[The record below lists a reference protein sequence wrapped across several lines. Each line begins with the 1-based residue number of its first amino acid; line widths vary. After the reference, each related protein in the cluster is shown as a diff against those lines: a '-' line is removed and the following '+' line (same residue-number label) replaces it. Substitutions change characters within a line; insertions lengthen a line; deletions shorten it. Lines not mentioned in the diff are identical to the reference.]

1 MTKAP
6 IATPGV
12 SRQIRPNTIPKIPRK
27 PTAHQLSARTS
38 LSASQRSLVAAGLLF
53 PDPVLAAMGE
63 PPSIALQRQDIVPD
77 ESTRG
82 KYAAISTGKA
92 RQIPHESVLEAV
104 CDLYRNRGNG
114 LPQPDMAGIVIE
126 ARMPQQRDGQTRQ
139 FDRRGTGRKLKGF
152 GEIAR
157 KPEWHGRDQR
167 CARHHE
173 GHGEEARRDQGD
185 GSLQLELGKRLID
198 SSMRVVA

>member
-63 PPSIALQRQDIVPD
+63 PPSIALQRQDIVGLTSRHVANMPPSQR
-77 ESTRG
+77 EKLAKSKLSTRER
-82 KYAAISTGKA
+82 A
-92 RQIPHESVLEAV
+92 RGRVRP
-104 CDLYRNRGNG
+104 
-114 LPQPDMAGIVIE
+114 LPQPRKWFAA
-126 ARMPQQRDGQTRQ
+126 ARY
-139 FDRRGTGRKLKGF
+139 
-152 GEIAR
+152 
-157 KPEWHGRDQR
+157 GRDR
-167 CARHHE
+167 DRSSHATAERRPDSAIRPARDWSQAE
-173 GHGEEARRDQGD
+173 RLRRNSAQAG
-185 GSLQLELGKRLID
+185 
-198 SSMRVVA
+198 VAWS